1 MTQIENRRPIKVPE
15 QLAERLGISSSQAKN
30 LVRDGEVKSGKI
42 GKYRYVTP
50 EAVEAYLDELNLRST
65 PGIFHAHVDLEV
77 L

>member
-30 LVRDGEVKSGKI
+30 LVRDGEVKSVKI
-42 GKYRYVTP
+42 GKYRYVTV
-50 EAVEAYLDELNLRST
+50 EAVEQYLDELNLRST